1 MSGGYMVQ
9 VLVSQ
14 DVHLDP
20 RALQMRLFDWRSDLQ
35 MIAHDASSVRFA
47 LPTEDLPLYIDIAR
61 AAPEIYAQALCDALT
76 WTPRWHEGWSTMAER
91 YRASIVVA
99 LTPQRPINHAS
110 LLLGF
115 LAVLDSVLAEL
126 DPFELETAVLHW
138 MPAQQLLTYA
148 QYRELRYDL
157 GPCGPAVNI
166 RIANATGR
174 PGELLADTVGLSEL
188 GLPDLQTV
196 FRGRDPAEV
205 TDRLRLLVR
214 RMFVGDRLGCAWI
227 EEASMVPPL
236 RDTLTLALD
245 RKETDS
251 W

>member
-1 MSGGYMVQ
+1 MSAGYIVQ

-14 DVHLDP
+14 HAGFDP
-20 RALQMRLFDWRSDLQ
+20 YTLHARLQDWRRDIQLVGGD
-35 MIAHDASSVRFA
+35 HDHVTFS
-47 LPTEDLPLYIDIAR
+47 LPTADLPLAVDVAL
-61 AAPEIYAQALCDALT
+61 AEPEVYAQALCDALT
-76 WTPRWHEGWSTMAER
+76 WTPRWHQRWPTMAER
-91 YRASIVVA
+91 YHASIVVA
-99 LTPQRPINHAS
+99 LTPQRPMNHAS
-110 LLLGF
+110 LLLAF
-115 LAVLDSVLAEL
+115 LAVLDTVLGELDPAEL
-126 DPFELETAVLHW
+126 DNLVLHW
-138 MPAQQLLTYA
+138 MPAQQLLTYE
-148 QYRELRYDL
+148 QYRELRMDL

-196 FRGRDPAEV
+196 FRGEDPSEV
-205 TDRLRLLVR
+205 MDRLRLLVR

-227 EEASMVPPL
+227 EEASMVPPM
-236 RDTLTLALD
+236 RDTLTLKLD